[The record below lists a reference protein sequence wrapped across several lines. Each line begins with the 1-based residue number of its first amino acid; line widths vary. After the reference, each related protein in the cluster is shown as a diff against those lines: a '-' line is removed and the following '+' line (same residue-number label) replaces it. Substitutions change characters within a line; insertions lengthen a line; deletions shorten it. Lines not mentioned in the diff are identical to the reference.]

1 MTTITAAGAEK
12 NNMEKMKC
20 DDDHPAKEGGGIG
33 VVGDEDT
40 TISPQAPSPMGGI
53 VTATDDTTTASD
65 EDLERRKRR
74 KERHERHER
83 ERERR
88 QKQKEIA
95 QQMRDAMNQQYLE
108 DPRKRLG
115 RDYEQWQAGQVVH
128 TPEKQ
133 QKLTILRRID
143 DGHAG
148 VVFRVRDDDGNILAL
163 KVTPPFYLISSFS
176 KFIKIDSYFICL
188 PLCLSI
194 HLFISF

>member
-1 MTTITAAGAEK
+1 MTNIAAAGEEK

-20 DDDHPAKEGGGIG
+20 DDDHPVKEEGGIG
-33 VVGDEDT
+33 LVGDEET

-53 VTATDDTTTASD
+53 VTTDTTTTASD

-95 QQMRDAMNQQYLE
+95 EQMKNAMNQQYLE

-163 KVTPPFYLISSFS
+163 KVTPRSPLFYNL
-176 KFIKIDSYFICL
+176 
-188 PLCLSI
+188 
-194 HLFISF
+194 